1 MSIEPALI
9 KHCSPTLAS
18 LKVGSLFSFHPA
30 CWKCLSEEANAINR
44 ELEKKGLALRII
56 RADDARALC
65 YLYRKGQLN
74 RLLEDADVQAF
85 LAACG
90 YERFDMETVLN
101 RLCDRLIIKPDF
113 PHEVG
118 LFLGYPLSDVK
129 AFIENNGQNCLYC
142 GPWKVYT
149 NACEAL
155 RQFAKFKKCADVYC
169 RLYHG
174 GQRSLHQLTVAA

>member
-1 MSIEPALI
+1 MSIEPSLI
-9 KHCSPTLAS
+9 KHCAPTLAS

-30 CWKCLSEEANAINR
+30 CWTCLGEEAASLNR
-44 ELEKKGLALRII
+44 QLGEKGLALRIL
-56 RADDARALC
+56 RADDSRALC
-65 YLYRKGQLN
+65 YLYRKGQLD
-74 RLLEDADVQAF
+74 RLLADGDVQSF
-85 LAACG
+85 LGSYG
-90 YERFDMETVLN
+90 YETFDSDAVLD
-101 RLCDRLIIKPDF
+101 RLCARLIVKPDF

-129 AFIENNGQNCLYC
+129 AFIENKGQNCLYC

-155 RQFAKFKKCADVYC
+155 RQFAKFKKCSDVYG

-174 GQRSLHQLTVAA
+174 GQRSLQELTVAA